1 MFQRK
6 ITLLVTVSIYILFVG
21 LLFIIQPAMMF
32 DKDGNLKDFDFSD
45 NDATL
50 IPLILALPLLAV
62 IIYLLVLVLE
72 MIMT

>member
-6 ITLLVTVSIYILFVG
+6 STLIVTILIYILLVG

-32 DKDGNLKDFDFSD
+32 DKDGNLKDFDFAN

-50 IPLILALPLLAV
+50 IPLILALPLLA
-62 IIYLLVLVLE
+62 IIVYFLVLVVE